1 MTIEYNGKSYEAH
14 DLLMKKK
21 FALDIIEGRKT
32 VEVRSFTD
40 HYISRFL
47 DKEVMKGNEKLKR
60 KMDDPDWENEFK
72 DIWCIHFHD
81 YNNSWYLDVAI
92 ETVGMCIV
100 DSQDIERLMAEYPGF
115 SDLLEDAKKNDALP
129 NDERPMIFYFVID
142 KVLATNL
149 K

>member
-1 MTIEYNGKSYEAH
+1 MTIEYKGQQVEAY
-14 DLLMKKK
+14 DLLMKKQ

-47 DKEVMKGNEKLKR
+47 DKEVMKRNQKRKLK
-60 KMDDPDWENEFK
+60 MNDPAYENEFK
-72 DIWCIHFHD
+72 DIWFIHFHD

-92 ETVGMCIV
+92 DTVGMCIV
-100 DSQDIERLMAEYPGF
+100 DSFDIERLMAEYPGF
-115 SDLLEDAKKNDALP
+115 SDLLEDAKKNDSLP
-129 NDERPMIFYFVID
+129 DDDKPMIFYFVID
-142 KVLATNL
+142 EIVATNL